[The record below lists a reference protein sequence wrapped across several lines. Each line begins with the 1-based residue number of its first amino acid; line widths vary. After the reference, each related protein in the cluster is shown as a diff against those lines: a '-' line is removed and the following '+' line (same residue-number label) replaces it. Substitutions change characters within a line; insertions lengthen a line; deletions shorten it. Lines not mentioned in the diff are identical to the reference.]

1 MPKWRECWCISL
13 RWGKTLKGPAWQMI
27 LETFFLCLRIEILF
41 FVELPLLI
49 LFRNFL
55 DFPLDIRISL
65 RPLFNFFYSFQS
77 TNYFYNKSMLKL
89 IHLVV
94 SVASI
99 WTCGFL
105 IMSITTEPLA
115 YIMFIYLFVLSFL
128 FIVHCQFFFQ
138 ANIWSLKSGYLD

>member
-105 IMSITTEPLA
+105 IMSITT
-115 YIMFIYLFVLSFL
+115 FIPFPKDLIWWKLQKIIFL
-128 FIVHCQFFFQ
+128 QNWVMPS
-138 ANIWSLKSGYLD
+138 AEK